1 MRKLLTAAVALLI
14 VASLVMSAAAYTLYV
29 NSDPGK
35 VHKHNSKDSDVIS
48 RLPYAGAVDVFE
60 DDGNGWAHISYV
72 NKKGHV
78 KTGWI
83 QFKHLTATQPHK
95 HSWGPWRVTVQPS
108 CNHKGTKVRTCT
120 TCGKTQSKE
129 LGKTKHQF
137 GPWQVTVAATCV
149 KKGERARTCQ
159 VCGLREK
166 KSFLADHEF
175 TPWTITREPS
185 CTQTGERVR
194 SCQVCGKQETQTLD
208 KLAHSYEWRV
218 LEEPTD
224 HTCGT
229 RAKIC
234 TVCGFDGGEESFDP
248 EGTLRRKARG
258 DAVYSMQQR
267 LVELGYLNAGGADGA
282 FGGGT
287 EKALKQFQAD
297 QGLTPDGVAWPQTL
311 QRLNHDFGPWETVRE
326 MTRTEP
332 GERRR
337 VCKDCGYEQHEIVE
351 SSDGYEIKSRGEEI
365 RAMQQILGALGYDVG
380 SFDGIYGGKLDNAMA
395 KFAGDHGV
403 HFVAGVIRPA
413 EVDSLM
419 NAWFDTM
426 DDDTWKGEGNESTPV
441 NLALTLDVIGADD
454 DNCIRNYGWTLTN
467 LGSEKAHFLALLLTF
482 GDRPDFKRNNLVM
495 VLDGEELKPNAG
507 NSVSG
512 TFSADDDWGDG
523 PLNFAALAVS
533 DQSGAKWL
541 SNEISFANSN
551 TPAPKTVYPLAG
563 TVDVN
568 NLGSAVLPVSF
579 NQGDIASLAS
589 GAFIN
594 AVHIYALDTYD
605 IAQIEAL
612 RPGDT
617 LMVGG
622 EAVAVTSAVPMPVDP
637 ETPDVREMEINGGND
652 GDGFMMAATP
662 DSDGYVVR
670 MLSDVPTFTEQG
682 VTSLMLDPECVY
694 VDSSDLDAGSVTVS
708 YDGIVDAI
716 RGDATGFFVPYNTT
730 ITVADNKIT
739 VINREYVP

>member
-194 SCQVCGKQETQTLD
+194 SCQVCGKQETQALD

-413 EVDSLM
+413 EVDALM

-441 NLALTLDVIGADD
+441 NLALTLDVVGADD
-454 DNCIRNYGWTLTN
+454 ANCIKNYSWTLTN

-622 EAVAVTSAVPMPVDP
+622 EAVEIASAVPMPVDP

-739 VINREYVP
+739 AINREYVP

>member
-1 MRKLLTAAVALLI
+1 MKRLLTIAAALLI
-14 VASLVMSAAAYTLYV
+14 VASLVMSAAAYPLYV
-29 NSDPGK
+29 SSDPGK

-48 RLPYAGAVDVFE
+48 RLPFAGAVDVFE
-60 DDGNGWAHISYV
+60 DDGHGWAHISYI
-72 NKKGHV
+72 NKKGQV
-78 KTGWI
+78 KTGWM
-83 QFKHLTATQPHK
+83 QFRQLSATQPHK

-108 CNHKGTKVRTCT
+108 CSHKGLKVRTCT

-137 GPWQVTVAATCV
+137 GPWQVTKAATCV
-149 KKGERARTCQ
+149 QKGERTRVCQ
-159 VCGLREK
+159 VCGLHEK

-175 TPWTITREPS
+175 SPWTMTREPS

-194 SCQVCGKQETQTLD
+194 SCVVCGKQEKQTMD

-218 LEEPTD
+218 LVEPTD
-224 HTCGT
+224 HSSGT

-234 TVCGFDGGEESFDP
+234 TVCGYDGGEESFDP

-258 DAVYSMQQR
+258 DAVYSLQQR

-297 QGLTPDGVAWPQTL
+297 EGLTADGVAWPQTI
-311 QRLNHDFGPWETVRE
+311 QRLNHDFGPWETVKE

-337 VCKDCGYEQHEIVE
+337 VCKDCGYEQHETVE

-365 RAMQQILGALGYDVG
+365 RAIQQILGALGYDVG
-380 SFDGIYGGKLDNAMA
+380 SFDGIYGGKLDKAMA

-403 HFVAGVIRPA
+403 RCEAGKIRPA
-413 EVDSLM
+413 EVDALM

-426 DDDTWKGEGNESTPV
+426 NDDTWKGEGNESTPV
-441 NLALTLDVIGADD
+441 NLALTLDVVGEDD
-454 DNCIRNYGWTLTN
+454 VNCIRNYSWSLTN
-467 LGSEKAHFLALLLTF
+467 MGSEKAHFLALLLTF
-482 GDRPDFKRNNLVM
+482 GNASDFKRNNLVM

-512 TFSADDDWGDG
+512 TFSADDDWGEG

-533 DQSGAKWL
+533 DASGAKWL

-551 TPAPKTVYPLAG
+551 TPAPRTVFPLAG
-563 TVDVN
+563 ALDVN
-568 NLGSAVLPVSF
+568 NLGSAVVPVSF
-579 NQGDIASLAS
+579 NQGDIAGLAS

-605 IAQIEAL
+605 IAQIESL
-612 RPGDT
+612 RAGDT

-622 EAVAVTSAVPMPVDP
+622 EAVAVTSAVPMPIDP

-652 GDGFMMAATP
+652 GDGFMMVATP
-662 DSDGYVVR
+662 DSNGYVVR
-670 MLSDVPTFTEQG
+670 MLSDVPTYTEQG

-694 VDSSDLDAGSVTVS
+694 VDSSDLDAGTVTVS

-716 RGDATGFFVPYNTT
+716 RGDATGFFVPYNTS
-730 ITVADNKIT
+730 ITVADNRIT
-739 VINREYVP
+739 QINREYVP

>member
-78 KTGWI
+78 KTGWM

-218 LEEPTD
+218 LVEPTD

-413 EVDSLM
+413 EVDALM

-739 VINREYVP
+739 AINREYVP

>member
-78 KTGWI
+78 KTGWM

-194 SCQVCGKQETQTLD
+194 SCQVCGKQETQALD

-218 LEEPTD
+218 LVEPTD

-311 QRLNHDFGPWETVRE
+311 QRLNHDFGPWETVKE

-337 VCKDCGYEQHEIVE
+337 VCRDCGYEQHEIVE

-413 EVDSLM
+413 EVDALM

-507 NSVSG
+507 NSAR
-512 TFSADDDWGDG
+512 TTT
-523 PLNFAALAVS
+523 
-533 DQSGAKWL
+533 GA
-541 SNEISFANSN
+541 
-551 TPAPKTVYPLAG
+551 
-563 TVDVN
+563 
-568 NLGSAVLPVSF
+568 
-579 NQGDIASLAS
+579 
-589 GAFIN
+589 
-594 AVHIYALDTYD
+594 
-605 IAQIEAL
+605 
-612 RPGDT
+612 
-617 LMVGG
+617 
-622 EAVAVTSAVPMPVDP
+622 
-637 ETPDVREMEINGGND
+637 
-652 GDGFMMAATP
+652 MA
-662 DSDGYVVR
+662 R
-670 MLSDVPTFTEQG
+670 
-682 VTSLMLDPECVY
+682 
-694 VDSSDLDAGSVTVS
+694 
-708 YDGIVDAI
+708 
-716 RGDATGFFVPYNTT
+716 
-730 ITVADNKIT
+730 
-739 VINREYVP
+739 